1 MYYQHREMSFIDQIY
16 SKRYIHIASK
26 NFRKRKYKILGE
38 DNKKMIVKK
47 SSKDEKLIYAFF
59 LDIA

>member
-1 MYYQHREMSFIDQIY
+1 MPFIYKIYY
-16 SKRYIHIASK
+16 KRYIHIPSR

-38 DNKKMIVKK
+38 ENKKKILKK